1 MKKNVLSFLTPEF
14 IKGVS
19 TLIDIGASG
28 VKFQKIKD
36 FNDDSRTLR
45 SDWNQVGDDLRGGIN
60 EFRKGIRTGTRRAI

>member
-45 SDWNQVGDDLRGGIN
+45 SDWNQVGDDLR
-60 EFRKGIRTGTRRAI
+60 EE